1 MLISTDG
8 PTKLIFNSQVLL
20 NLVRKYSTGNSLLD
34 TWLTFYEKAKNNNA
48 SIIIHVLNICRVRDR
63 EKNYKAVMQTIQFEG
78 VPICSMCRYKQ
89 MTYMYSVSLTTGPIH
104 KHYPHY
110 PDTCT
115 LCLFMSVQFSD
126 PHQPSAH
133 HPQLIMG
140 SPWLYFGL

>member
-1 MLISTDG
+1 
-8 PTKLIFNSQVLL
+8 
-20 NLVRKYSTGNSLLD
+20 
-34 TWLTFYEKAKNNNA
+34 
-48 SIIIHVLNICRVRDR
+48 
-63 EKNYKAVMQTIQFEG
+63 MQTIQFEG

-133 HPQLIMG
+133 HPQVLMG
-140 SPWLYFGL
+140 SPWLYFGLQGLGYVTRFLRRCELFDFFGDLGERWSIGRNIRPTLQHQQVTIRHNEFMFILQKSFYSNF